1 VHPAF
6 DLPKTCVWQ
15 LLRQEPLILLAPSS
29 LAVKAPLV
37 TASHEP
43 FIRYDRNV
51 VAGKMADEYLRL
63 HGVRPKVHFE
73 LDGIE
78 QIAKLVA
85 EGLGVSVLPDWPVI
99 GSPDPKLRRW
109 RLPSPCPA
117 RRVGMT
123 WLRASVRSQLAEE
136 FAKVASSE
144 RSNDRKKNENRSRT
158 R

>member
-1 VHPAF
+1 MHPAF

-85 EGLGVSVLPDWPVI
+85 EGLGVSVLPDWARHRIAGSKAQTLAAPIAVPSATRRNDVAARLGSLSI
-99 GSPDPKLRRW
+99 GRGICKG
-109 RLPSPCPA
+109 RL
-117 RRVGMT
+117 
-123 WLRASVRSQLAEE
+123 
-136 FAKVASSE
+136 
-144 RSNDRKKNENRSRT
+144 
-158 R
+158 